1 MREYMLYK
9 PLEPIELVHQREAP
23 NVSVVAFEDK
33 YTGQTRDLILS
44 SVLPEDF
51 TGVDERWVESLFNGY
66 RRRDTTDVNAK
77 YKLIYLV
84 VDRAEQVLGVVGAT
98 PKKGQPIKLMPL
110 VATTDQAFEALLQEL
125 PWALKRYGHK
135 LYTHLTPSVSQTRIL
150 QRLGWKLD
158 AAMPGAYRDD
168 RVTQQW
174 SKSLEGDVM
183 RTMRVKKRFYDL
195 ILSGRKPLE
204 VRVAYENIK
213 TIAVGE
219 RITLQTSNDSRAIVV
234 RDVRTYSDFETMLKI
249 EEGEKI
255 APDHQGSVLE
265 LLREIYPP
273 HKEQLGVV
281 VLEIEPVK

>member
-1 MREYMLYK
+1 
-9 PLEPIELVHQREAP
+9 
-23 NVSVVAFEDK
+23 
-33 YTGQTRDLILS
+33 
-44 SVLPEDF
+44 
-51 TGVDERWVESLFNGY
+51 
-66 RRRDTTDVNAK
+66 
-77 YKLIYLV
+77 
-84 VDRAEQVLGVVGAT
+84 
-98 PKKGQPIKLMPL
+98 MP
-110 VATTDQAFEALLQEL
+110 
-125 PWALKRYGHK
+125 
-135 LYTHLTPSVSQTRIL
+135 QTRIL

-183 RTMRVKKRFYDL
+183 RTMRVKKRFFDL

-213 TIAVGE
+213 TIVAGE
-219 RITLQTSNDSRAIVV
+219 RIMLQTNNDSHAIVV
-234 RDVRTYSDFETMLKI
+234 RGVRTYPDFEAMLNA

-255 APDHQGSVLE
+255 APDHRGSVLE

-281 VLEIEPVK
+281 VLEIDPVT